1 MQTLPSHS
9 VMSFSHRFV
18 ILLCFCMLFFLTSC
32 ADATGIT
39 SSSTSSGS
47 TNVTTSPAHSKS
59 DINGIE
65 TEETLRA
72 RLTKVDSIMQGMS
85 LDEKLGQ
92 LLMVEFFGSDYQS
105 TELPYMVSQQ
115 YVGGFLYQPVN
126 GNFHAPNNT
135 MDVAS
140 QFPVK
145 ANADAKIPLLVAIDQ
160 EGGLVSKLTDAGFDS
175 DTPSASAMAAT
186 GDVNGVQQQGV
197 QAAKL
202 MQSLGI
208 NTDLAPVVDVGPVSN
223 LLQTRYFSDD
233 PKTVSTYAGAFLNGL
248 QSTGTIGCLKHFPGL
263 GSLDRAID
271 PHTGLPVVTE
281 SMAQLE
287 NTDFVPYKTMIQ
299 QDHPAMIMSTDVITT
314 AIDPVLPAELSS
326 KAINGVLR
334 KELGYNG
341 VVITDGLYM
350 GGIQQKW
357 TIAQASVMAIIAGN
371 DMVEGPYTASQVAG
385 VIVALKDAIQQG
397 QLSMDQVNQSVQR
410 LLLMKVQYG
419 IIK

>member
-1 MQTLPSHS
+1 MRISPFRNG
-9 VMSFSHRFV
+9 MSYTQLYI
-18 ILLCFCMLFFLTSC
+18 ILLCCLLFSLTGC
-32 ADATGIT
+32 ADGTTILP
-39 SSSTSSGS
+39 SSGS
-47 TNVTTSPAHSKS
+47 SNNTNAVTSPANPKS
-59 DINGIE
+59 DVNGIE
-65 TEETLRA
+65 TEEKLRIQLA
-72 RLTKVDSIMQGMS
+72 KVDALMGSMS

-115 YVGGFLYQPVN
+115 HVGGFLYQPVN
-126 GNFHAPNNT
+126 GNFHAPNDT
-135 MDVAS
+135 VDAAS
-140 QFPVK
+140 QFPVR

-160 EGGLVSKLTDAGFDS
+160 EGGKVSKLTDAGFS
-175 DTPSASAMAAT
+175 DATPSAADMTAT
-186 GDVNGVQQQGV
+186 GDTNKVQQQGMQV
-197 QAAKL
+197 AKL

-208 NTDLAPVVDVGPVSN
+208 NADLAPVVDVGPVTN
-223 LLQTRYFSDD
+223 LLVNRQFSDN
-233 PKTVSTYAGAFLNGL
+233 PQTVATYAGAFLNGL
-248 QSTGTIGCLKHFPGL
+248 QNTGTIGCLKHFPGL
-263 GSLDRAID
+263 GSLSTAVD

-287 NTDFVPYKTMIQ
+287 STDFVPYKTLIQ
-299 QDHPAMIMSTDVITT
+299 QNHPAMIMSTDVITN
-314 AIDPVLPAELSS
+314 AIDPTLPAELSP

-350 GGIQQKW
+350 GGIQQRY

-371 DMVEGPYTASQVAG
+371 DMVEGPYTASQVAT
-385 VIVALKDAIQQG
+385 VIVALKAAIQQG

-410 LLLMKVQYG
+410 ILLMKVQYG

>member
-1 MQTLPSHS
+1 MQILPSHS
-9 VMSFSHRFV
+9 VMSFSRRFV
-18 ILLCFCMLFFLTSC
+18 ILLCCILFFLTSC
-32 ADATGIT
+32 ADATGST

-47 TNVTTSPAHSKS
+47 TTVSTSPAQPKS

-65 TEETLRA
+65 TEETLRV
-72 RLTKVDSIMQGMS
+72 RLTKVDQIMQGMS

-105 TELPYMVSQQ
+105 TQLPYMISQQ

-126 GNFHAPNNT
+126 GNFAAPNNT
-135 MDVAS
+135 MDAAS
-140 QFPVK
+140 QFPVQ

-160 EGGLVSKLTDAGFDS
+160 EGGLVSKLTDAGFDGA
-175 DTPSASAMAAT
+175 TPSAADMAAT
-186 GDVNGVQQQGV
+186 GDANGVQQQGV

-223 LLQTRYFSDD
+223 LLQSRQFSDD
-233 PKTVSTYAGAFLNGL
+233 PQTVATYAGAFLNGL
-248 QSTGTIGCLKHFPGL
+248 QSSGTIGCLKHFPGL
-263 GSLDRAID
+263 GSLSKAVD

-287 NTDFVPYKTMIQ
+287 STDFVPYKTLIQ

-314 AIDPVLPAELSS
+314 AIDPQLPAELSP

-350 GGIQQKW
+350 GGIQQTY

-371 DMVEGPYTASQVAG
+371 DMVEGPYTASQVAS
-385 VIVALKDAIQQG
+385 VIVALKAAIQQG

-410 LLLMKVQYG
+410 ILLMKMQYG

>member
-1 MQTLPSHS
+1 MQTFPSHS
-9 VMSFSHRFV
+9 VMFLSRRLV
-18 ILLCFCMLFFLTSC
+18 IILCCTLFFLTSC
-32 ADATGIT
+32 ANTTGIPSFST
-39 SSSTSSGS
+39 SSSNTTVS
-47 TNVTTSPAHSKS
+47 TSPAQAKS

-65 TEETLRA
+65 TEDALRA
-72 RLTKVDSIMQGMS
+72 RITKVEKMIQGMS

-105 TELPYMVSQQ
+105 TELPYMVAQQ
-115 YVGGFLYQPVN
+115 HVGGFLYQPVN
-126 GNFHAPNNT
+126 GNFHAPNDT
-135 MDVAS
+135 MSAAS

-160 EGGLVSKLTDAGFDS
+160 EGGLVSKLTDAGFYG
-175 DTPSASAMAAT
+175 TAPSASAMAAT
-186 GDVNGVQQQGV
+186 GDTNGVQQQGI

-223 LLQTRYFSDD
+223 LLETRYFSDN
-233 PKTVSTYAGAFLNGL
+233 PQTVATYAGAFLNGL
-248 QSTGTIGCLKHFPGL
+248 QSSGTIGCLKHFPGL
-263 GSLDRAID
+263 GSVSKQFD
-271 PHTGLPVVTE
+271 PHTTLPTVNE

-287 NTDFVPYKTMIQ
+287 STDFAPYKAMIRQ
-299 QDHPAMIMSTDVITT
+299 NHPAMIMSTDVITT
-314 AIDPVLPAELSS
+314 AIDPVLPAELSP

-357 TIAQASVMAIIAGN
+357 TIAQASVLAIIAGN

-385 VIVALKDAIQQG
+385 VILALKDAIQQG